1 MPFTRVSSYLRR
13 KCDHCFG
20 KAQFLQQRE
29 STIHDRGGKG
39 GSMPKPNAI
48 ETEDKHLPLRDD
60 IRLLGRILGD
70 TVREQNGEAVFDT
83 VEHIRQNSVSF
94 RRNEDVT
101 ARRELEAT
109 LNSLPPTEALQII
122 RAFGFFS
129 HLTNIAEDQHHIRR
143 TRADASTASASR

>member
-1 MPFTRVSSYLRR
+1 MAAKNSVEVPE
-13 KCDHCFG
+13 KD
-20 KAQFLQQRE
+20 
-29 STIHDRGGKG
+29 I
-39 GSMPKPNAI
+39 
-48 ETEDKHLPLRDD
+48 PLRDD

-70 TVREQNGEAVFDT
+70 TVREQSGEAGFDT
-83 VEHIRQNSVSF
+83 VEHIRKNSVSF

-129 HLTNIAEDQHHIRR
+129 HLANIAEDQHHIRR
-143 TRADASTASASR
+143 TRAHAL